1 MHASQVTGIVIGAA
15 AFLAAL
21 IYIGR
26 QVGRL
31 VLLMAAVAKLPGD
44 VHQLRQATDA
54 NTRAIQRLTSR
65 LDHVDGGR
73 RRGGH
78 A

>member
-1 MHASQVTGIVIGAA
+1 MHGNQVAGIVIGAA

-31 VLLMAAVAKLPGD
+31 VLLMAAVAKLPAD
-44 VHQLRQATDA
+44 VDQLRQATDA
-54 NTRAIQRLTSR
+54 NTAAIRRLTQRL
-65 LDHVDGGR
+65 DGQDGGR
-73 RRGGH
+73 RSRGH

>member
-1 MHASQVTGIVIGAA
+1 MHAKEISAVVIGAA

-31 VLLMAAVAKLPGD
+31 VLLMAAVAKLPAD
-44 VHQLRQATDA
+44 VDHLRQATDA
-54 NTRAIQRLTSR
+54 NTAAIKRLTQRL
-65 LDHVDGGR
+65 DGQDGGR
-73 RRGGH
+73 RSRGH